1 MIFTYLLLY
10 KLILTSIIV
19 IALSFVAEYVS
30 PKWAGII
37 SGFPTGTAV
46 ILYFYALENGLEFAG
61 ESAIYNMVGLVAM
74 QMFIFSYYL
83 SGLVAKKFKII
94 LSICGGITGYAVTII
109 LLSRFSFTL
118 ALAVIIPLISIII
131 FKLLFQKIDQS
142 EINKKIKPTWMI
154 IFGRAGLAAL
164 TISFITGIAELVGH
178 TWAGLFSAFP
188 TTLFPLLL
196 IIHFSYGEN
205 YAHSIIKHVPD
216 GLVGL
221 LIYSLIIYLS
231 YPQFGLYLGIIL
243 AFSGALIYLL
253 IYQLVTLKLRAIKGR
268 NDKHNEEIMKKG

>member
-1 MIFTYLLLY
+1 MFDTSLLLY
-10 KLILTSIIV
+10 KFILTAIIV
-19 IALSFVAEYVS
+19 IALSFVAEYIS
-30 PKWAGII
+30 PKWAGIF
-37 SGFPTGTAV
+37 SGFPTGTAI

-74 QMFIFSYYL
+74 QMFIFCYYL

-94 LSICGGITGYAVTII
+94 LSICGGITGYTITII
-109 LLSRFSFTL
+109 FLSRFFFTP
-118 ALAVIIPLISIII
+118 ALAVIVPLISIFI
-131 FKLLFQKIDQS
+131 FKMLFQKIDAS
-142 EINKKIKPTWMI
+142 KIYVKIKPTWKVI
-154 IFGRAGLAAL
+154 LGRAGLAAL
-164 TISFITGIAELVGH
+164 TISLITGIAELVGH

-196 IIHFSYGEN
+196 IIHFSYGEH

-231 YPQFGLYLGIIL
+231 YPQFGLYFGIIL
-243 AFSGALIYLL
+243 AFSGALVYLL
-253 IYQLVTLKLRAIKGR
+253 IYQLVTLRLRTLRRR
-268 NDKHNEEIMKKG
+268 NDINLGQ

>member
-1 MIFTYLLLY
+1 MIVTDLLLY
-10 KLILTSIIV
+10 KFILTAIIV
-19 IALSFVAEYVS
+19 IALSFVAEYIS
-30 PKWAGII
+30 PKWAGIF

-94 LSICGGITGYAVTII
+94 LSICGGITGYTVTII
-109 LLSRFSFTL
+109 LLSRFSFTP
-118 ALAVIIPLISIII
+118 ALAIIIPLISIFI
-131 FKLLFQKIDQS
+131 FRMLFQKIDHS
-142 EINKKIKPTWMI
+142 EINIKIKPTWKV

-164 TISFITGIAELVGH
+164 IISFITGIAELVGH

-196 IIHFSYGEN
+196 IIHFSYGED

-221 LIYSLIIYLS
+221 LIYSLTIYLS

-243 AFSGALIYLL
+243 AFSGALVYLL
-253 IYQLVTLKLRAIKGR
+253 IYQLVTLRLRTLRRR
-268 NDKHNEEIMKKG
+268 NNIS

>member
-1 MIFTYLLLY
+1 MVATDLLLY
-10 KLILTSIIV
+10 KFILTSIIV
-19 IALSFVAEYVS
+19 IALSFVAEYIS
-30 PKWAGII
+30 PKWAGIF
-37 SGFPTGTAV
+37 SGFPTGTAI

-74 QMFIFSYYL
+74 QMFIFCYYL

-94 LSICGGITGYAVTII
+94 LSISGGITGYTVTII
-109 LLSRFSFTL
+109 LLSRFAFTP
-118 ALAVIIPLISIII
+118 ALAVITPLISIFI
-131 FKLLFQKIDQS
+131 FRMLFQKIDHS
-142 EINKKIKPTWMI
+142 EINVKIKPTWKVI
-154 IFGRAGLAAL
+154 LGRAGLAAL
-164 TISFITGIAELVGH
+164 TISLITGIAELVGP

-196 IIHFSYGEN
+196 IIHFSYGER

-221 LIYSLIIYLS
+221 LIYSLTIYLS
-231 YPQFGLYLGIIL
+231 YPQFGIYLGIIL

-253 IYQLVTLKLRAIKGR
+253 IYQLVTLKLRTLIRKNNITIR
-268 NDKHNEEIMKKG
+268 